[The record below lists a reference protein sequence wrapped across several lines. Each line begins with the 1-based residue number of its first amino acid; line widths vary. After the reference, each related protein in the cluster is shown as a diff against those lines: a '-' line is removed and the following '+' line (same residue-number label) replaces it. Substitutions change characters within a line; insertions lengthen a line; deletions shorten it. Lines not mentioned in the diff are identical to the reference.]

1 MDPKWDVI
9 GASVNIHPFVQKIS
23 IEPLLYVRHCSAL
36 GTQWWLTWAILAWI
50 VPLTTH
56 VRITGKLRNRSV
68 ETLPGCQWV
77 PELGCSGWRKDCL
90 CGFPVTD
97 PESGSTELETETA
110 SSVEGRSLNPWVQ
123 KEQKEDFG
131 GRLFLRVLWSSKHFI
146 SSSCRI
152 LQHPILWIYHS
163 VFIFCFWSFD
173 CFQFL
178 SFTNRATI
186 NIKKKK
192 NRVVHIWQ
200 ISFGCK

>member
-1 MDPKWDVI
+1 MSGIAQRWAHNGDWHGPSWHGLSPWLLMSGSPENWGI
-9 GASVNIHPFVQKIS
+9 GVWRPYLAASECTS
-23 IEPLLYVRHCSAL
+23 WGA
-36 GTQWWLTWAILAWI
+36 G
-50 VPLTTH
+50 
-56 VRITGKLRNRSV
+56 
-68 ETLPGCQWV
+68 
-77 PELGCSGWRKDCL
+77 GWRKDCL

-110 SSVEGRSLNPWVQ
+110 SSVEGRSLNPRVQ

-152 LQHPILWIYHS
+152 LQNPILWIYHS

-192 NRVVHIWQ
+192 TVWCTYDKFLLDVNINE
-200 ISFGCK
+200 ISGQRLA

>member
-1 MDPKWDVI
+1 MSGIAQRWAHNGDWHGPSWHGLSPWLLMSGSPENWGI
-9 GASVNIHPFVQKIS
+9 GVWRPYLAASECTS
-23 IEPLLYVRHCSAL
+23 WGA
-36 GTQWWLTWAILAWI
+36 G
-50 VPLTTH
+50 
-56 VRITGKLRNRSV
+56 
-68 ETLPGCQWV
+68 
-77 PELGCSGWRKDCL
+77 GWRKDCL

-110 SSVEGRSLNPWVQ
+110 SSVEGRSLNPRVQ

-178 SFTNRATI
+178 SFTNRTTI